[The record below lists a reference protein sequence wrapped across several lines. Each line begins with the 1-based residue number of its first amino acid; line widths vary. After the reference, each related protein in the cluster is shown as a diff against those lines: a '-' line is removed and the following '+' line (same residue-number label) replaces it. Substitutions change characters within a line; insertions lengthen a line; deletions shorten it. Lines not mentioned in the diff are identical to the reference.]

1 MNFSE
6 NGNEATQIKKL
17 EQKEQELL
25 QVIKEKEQEIDNLKG
40 QLDNQTVENRLEVEE
55 LRKTIDS
62 LNQKLKE
69 KDYCYAKQKE
79 RLAEEI
85 ISLSESYENLQNQ
98 KLLTNKYEEI
108 TKNFIKELDL
118 MKEEKK
124 KIQD

>member
-1 MNFSE
+1 
-6 NGNEATQIKKL
+6 
-17 EQKEQELL
+17 
-25 QVIKEKEQEIDNLKG
+25 
-40 QLDNQTVENRLEVEE
+40 
-55 LRKTIDS
+55 
-62 LNQKLKE
+62 LKE